1 MSWKFFGFCN
11 KFIDW
16 IRLFNNDISACIVQ
30 CGHLSQKIKV
40 GRGCRQ
46 GEPISAYIFLL
57 AAEILALLIL
67 LNEDISGLKV
77 NTEEF
82 KLTPFA
88 DYTTFILD
96 GSSTSLQAALNTLEI
111 YGSMSGLK
119 MNKEKT
125 KMIWIG
131 RKRFTKEKLSISTK
145 LNWGNT
151 EFNLLGIEFSTNLK
165 IISEINYNKA
175 YKKMEAEIEK
185 WKYRYLTPIG
195 RICLI
200 KTNIISKVVHLLTIL
215 PTPESFFKKLISSY
229 TSFYGMIN
237 QIR

>member
-1 MSWKFFGFCN
+1 M
-11 KFIDW
+11 
-16 IRLFNNDISACIVQ
+16 
-30 CGHLSQKIKV
+30 
-40 GRGCRQ
+40 
-46 GEPISAYIFLL
+46 
-57 AAEILALLIL
+57 
-67 LNEDISGLKV
+67 NENISGLKV

-82 KLTPFA
+82 KLTQFA
-88 DYTTFILD
+88 DDTTFILD

-111 YGSMSGLK
+111 YGSMSRLK

-131 RKRFTKEKLSISTK
+131 EKRFTKEKLSISTK
-145 LNWGNT
+145 LNWGNI

-200 KTNIISKVVHLLTIL
+200 KTNIISKVVHQYSQPQNLSLK
-215 PTPESFFKKLISSY
+215 S
-229 TSFYGMIN
+229 
-237 QIR
+237 